1 MFIQGTVCLAICI
14 LYIITPY
21 ILEDNYERIKI
32 ENFFYYNLI
41 AMYTL
46 LYSYTVMMGTMGC
59 MKHCWI
65 ITRLDVKDIF
75 LMLN

>member
-1 MFIQGTVCLAICI
+1 MFIQSAVCLAICI
-14 LYIITPY
+14 LYIITPC
-21 ILEDNYERIKI
+21 ILEGNYERIKI